1 MGGREHTR
9 FVIFP
14 TGTLSASFNTAV
26 YETIGA
32 RGLLLLFDCT
42 AVAGGGTLDAKLQ
55 AETFKGSGNYYDID
69 SASIVQ
75 ITGATQALLEIYPGL
90 TQLANKK
97 VSVVLP
103 SRWRIVFTVG
113 GTSLDITITAEVLW

>member
-9 FVIFP
+9 FDLFP
-14 TGTLSASFNTAV
+14 TGTLSASFNTPV
-26 YETIGA
+26 EETIGA

-42 AVAGGGTLDAKLQ
+42 AVAGSGTLDAKVQ

-69 SASIVQ
+69 GASIVQ
-75 ITGATQALLEIYPGL
+75 ITGATQKLLELYPGL
-90 TQLANKK
+90 TELNNKK

-113 GTSLDITITAEVLW
+113 GTSLAITITAEVLW